1 LRDAAGGGGN
11 VIYRYR
17 NVSNIPDWQ
26 DGDVIDMSNLIG
38 VDLPN
43 IAITITNSLVEK
55 KDVYPTK
62 IIFGE
67 GNNFVTPKSNEP
79 DPPPVYPELA
89 ANAEIVLNALKGS
102 GKLTPE
108 QIVGLEQLASRAKA
122 ISGTD
127 AELGQIATEKTIE
140 MIATLNSLG
149 YTEFANQMQ
158 QTLQQ
163 IQAGWE
169 V

>member
-1 LRDAAGGGGN
+1 M
-11 VIYRYR
+11 IYRHR
-17 NVSNIPDWQ
+17 NLSSIPELK
-26 DGDVIDMSNLIG
+26 DGDIIDMSNLIG
-38 VDLPN
+38 VDLPDLS
-43 IAITITNSLVEK
+43 ITITNSLVEK
-55 KDVYPTK
+55 KDVYPAK

-67 GNNFVTPKSNEP
+67 GTIFVTPKPNEP

-89 ANAEIVLNALKGS
+89 ANAEIVLYALKGK
-102 GKLTPE
+102 GTLTPE
-108 QIVGLEQLASRAKA
+108 QIVWLEQLASRAKA

-140 MIATLNSLG
+140 MIDTLRTIDGCNEL
-149 YTEFANQMQ
+149 ADMMQ
-158 QTLQQ
+158 QALQQ